1 MGQLSFPCVLKI
13 PDGSFS
19 RGVIKV
25 KNVDEYV
32 AQATKMLENSF
43 IILAQEYLYTEFDW
57 RIGVLDGR
65 PLFACKYHMAKGHWQ
80 IYNHRAGGRTSAGG
94 FETMAVEDAPPAV
107 IKAAVKASLQMGHG
121 LYGVDIKE
129 ARGIAHVI
137 EVNDNPNIDA
147 GIEDKFIGER
157 MYDEVISVFR
167 RRILIAR
174 GLAGVGRRKAGM
186 KKGAAAMCSRALCLK
201 LRYFIASVI
210 SEVQAP
216 VGSLVMIFW
225 SSSALAVRS

>member
-1 MGQLSFPCVLKI
+1 
-13 PDGSFS
+13 
-19 RGVIKV
+19 
-25 KNVDEYV
+25 
-32 AQATKMLENSF
+32 
-43 IILAQEYLYTEFDW
+43 
-57 RIGVLDGR
+57 
-65 PLFACKYHMAKGHWQ
+65 
-80 IYNHRAGGRTSAGG
+80 
-94 FETMAVEDAPPAV
+94 MAVEDAPPAV

-121 LYGVDIKE
+121 LYGVDVKE
-129 ARGIAHVI
+129 ARGMAYVI

-174 GLAGVGRRKAGM
+174 GLAGAAAEKRL
-186 KKGAAAMCSRALCLK
+186 KKGAVAAQPRPRQEIA
-201 LRYFIASVI
+201 YFIASVI